1 MDARV
6 LKKVILLPAFPLTPP
21 AVHSHK
27 LHLFQRRQ
35 THQWWSDRAPATVA
49 MLAVASVACYLF
61 GQLLS
66 NLLQLLPGC
75 HRVSAPRC
83 IEEYEWH
90 LCHAPKTL
98 HLVYLTQVEV
108 DHRGIVSEEPHRRSR
123 WCHHILSP
131 AVKRWDLSVIGSKM
145 ALKVK
150 RQGLTSFVCNLLQVS
165 ILLAS
170 LK

>member
-27 LHLFQRRQ
+27 LHLFQRRR
-35 THQWWSDRAPATVA
+35 TRQWWSDRVPATV
-49 MLAVASVACYLF
+49 VASVVRYLS

-83 IEEYEWH
+83 IEEYERH

-98 HLVYLTQVEV
+98 HLVYLAQVEV
-108 DHRGIVSEEPHRRSR
+108 DHRGIVSEEPQRWSR

-131 AVKRWDLSVIGSKM
+131 AAKRCDL
-145 ALKVK
+145 
-150 RQGLTSFVCNLLQVS
+150 CHLQ
-165 ILLAS
+165 
-170 LK
+170 

>member
-49 MLAVASVACYLF
+49 MLVVASVACYLS

-83 IEEYEWH
+83 IEEYERH
-90 LCHAPKTL
+90 LRHAPKTL

-108 DHRGIVSEEPHRRSR
+108 DHRGIVSEEPHRWSR

-131 AVKRWDLSVIGSKM
+131 AAKRCDLRVISSNM

-150 RQGLTSFVCNLLQVS
+150 RQGVPHIICF
-165 ILLAS
+165 
-170 LK
+170 